1 MPSLKPTTFVEGGV
15 VPVDMNLLWKKCRYG
30 QFDYTKKDGTV
41 VASTCAALITYQK
54 DDGET
59 AEGMY
64 SIGNMD
70 TWQPSEDG
78 KTVTNLKNAEA
89 GFSKSSN
96 MYILMKELV
105 NAGFPEN
112 RLPDDGDISKLE
124 GLYAFHVGIP
134 EPKRSGLSTAE
145 PRADGRERVLSVPSK
160 VIRLPGDKK
169 TGAATAK
176 AKAAL
181 AADAEPSEELT
192 AKLLDFVKEQT
203 GDDGIERKALA
214 MAAFK
219 KFAKDPDKDAIAKLI
234 FKLDNEILMPEGLSI
249 DGETITKM

>member
-1 MPSLKPTTFVEGGV
+1 
-15 VPVDMNLLWKKCRYG
+15 MNLLWKKCRYG
-30 QFDYTKKDGTV
+30 QFDYTKKDGTI

-59 AEGMY
+59 SEGMY

-105 NAGFPEN
+105 NAGYPEN
-112 RLPDDGDISKLE
+112 RLPDDGDITKLE

-145 PRADGRERVLSVPSK
+145 PRPDGRERVLSVPSK
-160 VIRLPGDKK
+160 VIRLPGEKK
-169 TGAATAK
+169 AGAAPAK
-176 AKAAL
+176 AGKAA
-181 AADAEPSEELT
+181 AAPAAAAPSEELIE
-192 AKLLDFVKEQT
+192 KVMDFVKDQV

-214 MAAFK
+214 MAVFK

-234 FKLDNEILMPEGLSI
+234 FQADFAVTLMSNGYSL
-249 DGETITKM
+249 DGETISKA

>member
-1 MPSLKPTTFVEGGV
+1 
-15 VPVDMNLLWKKCRYG
+15 
-30 QFDYTKKDGTV
+30 
-41 VASTCAALITYQK
+41 
-54 DDGET
+54 
-59 AEGMY
+59 MY

-112 RLPDDGDISKLE
+112 RLPDDGDITKLE

-134 EPKRSGLSTAE
+134 EPKRSGLTAAE
-145 PRADGRERVLSVPSK
+145 PRPDGRERVLSVPSK
-160 VIRLPGDKK
+160 VIRLPGEKAK
-169 TGAATAK
+169 AGATAK
-176 AKAAL
+176 AGKATPATE
-181 AADAEPSEELT
+181 AAPSEELV
-192 AKLLDFVKEQT
+192 AKVMDFLGKQV
-203 GDDGIERKALA
+203 GDDGIDRKALA

-219 KFAKDPDKDAIAKLI
+219 TFAKDPDKDAVAKLI
-234 FKLDNEILMPEGLSI
+234 FKLDNELLMPAGFSI
-249 DGETITKM
+249 DGETITKI